1 MISRLEQDTI
11 GGGCEGMLLGDYEEA
26 EYCNNYIYH

>member
-1 MISRLEQDTI
+1 MIARLEEDAI
-11 GGGCEGMLLGDYEEA
+11 GRSCEGMLLGDYEEV